1 MSTEDTK
8 LSASEATNENSQ
20 IGAADATAAAAT
32 ATTPDTSVEQ
42 QPQQQQSQSHAP
54 SSTAAAAAPTA
65 AAVSSPAPTASSS
78 ASGDD
83 DDDDDEQRS
92 GGDFDFGAMLDQYE
106 QEQAAFQEGS
116 VVRGTVVGIND
127 RGVLIDFGFKSEGLV
142 DQQEFTENG
151 ELTVKRGDEVEVL
164 IKSMESQEGQPILS
178 RADAVRMRAW
188 DALEEAHRDGTPIK
202 GRIIERVKGGL
213 RVDVDGV
220 DAFLPG
226 SQVDS
231 RPVRNLESFRGQEI
245 EAKVIKLN
253 RKRSNVVLSRKA
265 ILDEQNE
272 GRKGETLDNLE
283 EGIIVDGQIKN
294 LTDYGAF
301 VDLGGI
307 DGLLHVTDMSW
318 GRLQNPAELF
328 KVSETVQVKVLKF
341 DRERERVSLGYKQLQ
356 PDPWESVEERFI
368 IGSKVKG
375 SVASVTDY
383 GAFVELE
390 PGVEGLVHVS
400 EMSWSKR
407 MKHPSKLVN
416 VGDTVEAE
424 VLGVDPKARR
434 ISLGMKQM
442 QANPWQTLRERYQIG
457 ARVSGRVRNLTD
469 FGAFIEVEDGVD
481 GLVHVSDISWNK
493 RIKHPGEVLKKGQ
506 EIEAVITNID
516 TENRR
521 LSLSIKDTEPSSWDR
536 FVNEHKP
543 GDIVRGRITRFANFG
558 AFVELDEGLEGL
570 CHISELSEERVD
582 KPEDVAQIGQ
592 EMEFRVLRIE
602 NDNKKIGLSARAASS
617 DEPVVD
623 TKSYSTEAKGG
634 MASLAELGN
643 FFAAS
648 TGGAAASD
656 READSPDTAGESI
669 TDSQSS
675 ETATAA
681 TTADADATGGESN
694 PEVTAGGESNA
705 GGAAGD
711 EESAAAPTASVAD
724 DGSGGGSSTA
734 DAPAA
739 DTGDVAPQAGG
750 DADASTGDGS
760 DASGTNDEHPS

>member
-1 MSTEDTK
+1 MSTEDNK

-20 IGAADATAAAAT
+20 TGEADSSSNNSA
-32 ATTPDTSVEQ
+32 TPDTSGE
-42 QPQQQQSQSHAP
+42 QPQMQSHA
-54 SSTAAAAAPTA
+54 SSTTSATA
-65 AAVSSPAPTASSS
+65 ATPAASSS
-78 ASGDD
+78 APAADTGSTSDD
-83 DDDDDEQRS
+83 DDDDDEDRQS

-283 EGIIVDGQIKN
+283 ESIIVDGQIKN

-328 KVSETVQVKVLKF
+328 KVGETVQVKVLKF

-368 IGSKVKG
+368 IGSKVNG

-617 DEPVVD
+617 DEPVID

-648 TGGAAASD
+648 SGGSASG
-656 READSPDTAGESI
+656 REGGGSGAGVEG
-669 TDSQSS
+669 S
-675 ETATAA
+675 ET
-681 TTADADATGGESN
+681 TTAPS
-694 PEVTAGGESNA
+694 AGGESTADMA
-705 GGAAGD
+705 G
-711 EESAAAPTASVAD
+711 EESTATVAATSDA
-724 DGSGGGSSTA
+724 GTA
-734 DAPAA
+734 DTLP
-739 DTGDVAPQAGG
+739 DGG
-750 DADASTGDGS
+750 DADASTGDGT
-760 DASGTNDEHPS
+760 DASGTGADDRS